1 MQTAHPAPLSFGLLV
16 RRWPERRRVV
26 LAAAL
31 ASVLLVLLAVVLAD
45 DASLGLGAL
54 LAVPVLLV
62 ALEFGRRGGLALAAL
77 AFGATLVAAVSGR
90 PEPEPATLVTCGA
103 MLVLVGAIAGRFSD
117 RMRAAYARE
126 ERLLRSGIRLSETDR
141 RELLAGIAASEANRT
156 SGVRGARVG
165 LDGLPAAHAGTPE
178 GRRTVVP
185 MVAHGVHVGTLEAF
199 HAGEPATEDLSALK
213 LLARQVAVVSESLR
227 LQELDGERA
236 ALEARLRETRS
247 ELLESRSGT
256 GLLLR
261 AEEAGRRR
269 VAEKLHE
276 DLAQVLS
283 AVLLSMRMLG
293 RRSAEHDSAP
303 LQALQ
308 EQVSRVLSDV
318 RDIARE
324 LRPVVLDQLGLAPA
338 LEALGRAAQDRGS
351 SAAVTVG
358 ELPPDLPDEVETA
371 VFRLVEDALAMDA
384 TVVVGMRDDGVQ
396 VEIELV
402 APSPETVLALRARAV
417 AAGGDLAV
425 RTGAGGAVAGLVATV
440 PAR

>member
-1 MQTAHPAPLSFGLLV
+1 MQPAHPAPVSLGLLV

-26 LAAAL
+26 LAASI
-31 ASVLLVLLAVVLAD
+31 ASVLLVMAAAVLAD
-45 DASLGLGAL
+45 DASLGLGYL

-77 AFGATLVAAVSGR
+77 AFVATAWQQSELGLAALAAHGVV
-90 PEPEPATLVTCGA
+90 L
-103 MLVLVGAIAGRFSD
+103 LLVGALAGRFSD
-117 RMRAAYARE
+117 RMRAAHARE
-126 ERLLRSGIRLSETDR
+126 ERLLRSGLRLSEASR
-141 RELLAGIAASEANRT
+141 RDLLSGIAASEASRT
-156 SGVRGARVG
+156 TGVRGARVG
-165 LDGLPAAHAGTPE
+165 LDGLPVAQAGTPD

-199 HAGEPATEDLSALK
+199 HAGEPMTEDLSALK
-213 LLARQVAVVSESLR
+213 LLARQVAIVSESLR
-227 LQELDGERA
+227 LLEMDGERA
-236 ALEARLRETRS
+236 ALEARLREARN
-247 ELLESRSGT
+247 ELFESRSGT

-371 VFRLVEDALAMDA
+371 LFRLVEDALAMDA

-425 RTGAGGAVAGLVATV
+425 RTGAGGGVAGLLATV